1 MKRNVSSPEL
11 ATLIRWASHSCGD
24 SQACQSNNSP
34 QPSPFRATC
43 VRPRRLERLLTGL
56 QPVALPSELRPLGA
70 VRLTGSDPLQLTWV
84 RRPKSTRRDSN
95 PHMPPGAVLPIEL
108 RVNCVEM
115 ARIELASDNFPHAAL
130 VTVYTT
136 HPLSAGVRRAQVG
149 ILAIRTAPDPQTS
162 LFDTALAVKRP
173 SSCLCPC
180 TLLGGRTDVL
190 APLNPVPHKITTFQ
204 LG

>member
-1 MKRNVSSPEL
+1 LGKPLLWGLTSVPE
-11 ATLIRWASHSCGD
+11 RF
-24 SQACQSNNSP
+24 SP

-70 VRLTGSDPLQLTWV
+70 VRLTGSDPLQLTWI

-95 PHMPPGAVLPIEL
+95 PQLPPGVVLPIEL

-115 ARIELASDNFPHAAL
+115 ARIELASDNLPHAAL

-136 HPLSAGVRRAQVG
+136 HPLSAGVCRAPATSWLSG
-149 ILAIRTAPDPQTS
+149 LNRTPKPVYLIPRWLS
-162 LFDTALAVKRP
+162 SAL

-180 TLLGGRTDVL
+180 TLLGGRTDVS
-190 APLNPVPHKITTFQ
+190 APVNPVPHKITTFQ